1 MCSKRYF
8 AHVLFSLCTRRHEKG
23 LMPYSC
29 QSLARDS
36 TRQFPFIC
44 TGFFRVRVY
53 IVYFAIADVFYR
65 KKTILFLNKVGRLTH
80 MRFHC
85 EISRNIGAN
94 MHRFCILMLFTKYMK
109 LMYIK
114 NIWSAWL
121 IFYIAI
127 TSIHFITVVI
137 RAN

>member
-1 MCSKRYF
+1 MCVCVCSKRYF

-65 KKTILFLNKVGRLTH
+65 NDILFSSKAGCLIH
-80 MRFHC
+80 MRFHY
-85 EISRNIGAN
+85 EIFRNIGAN
-94 MHRFCILMLFTKYMK
+94 MQASILY
-109 LMYIK
+109 Y
-114 NIWSAWL
+114 
-121 IFYIAI
+121 
-127 TSIHFITVVI
+127 
-137 RAN
+137 